1 MNIKTM
7 DNDLLSIQEAR
18 ILAENASEAQKILA
32 TFPQEK
38 IDEIVARMAEAAS
51 LHANELAELSA
62 DETGYGNSVDKAIKN
77 RFVTEYLPKKLKD
90 MKCVG
95 LIDADPENGIM
106 EIGVPVGVVVSI
118 CPATN
123 PVSTAIYTSL
133 IGIKSGN
140 AVIVSPHPASAKS
153 VGKVM
158 DVMIR
163 AAEGYGLPEGAL
175 AYLHTAASSG
185 TRELIKNS
193 CTSMI
198 IDTGVPKLLE
208 DSYYSG
214 KPVIYGGRGN
224 GPAFVE
230 KTADVK
236 AAAEAIVASKSFDYG
251 VVSASEQSVVVDRDV
266 ADAMRDAMKAAG
278 AYFMT
283 DEEAEKLGSVLYF
296 PNGGANKVLIGRPA
310 SELALT
316 AGFKVPSGTRV
327 LVSERRYVAANN
339 PYERELLCPVLA
351 FYIEDDWMN
360 ACEKC
365 IELLLTDKKSH
376 TLVIHSNDPEVISHF
391 AMKKPVSRV
400 LVNTSSV
407 FGSMGATTN
416 LFPAMTL
423 GSGAAGKGITSDN
436 VSPMNLIYK
445 RKVGYGVRTLESL
458 GLGVPKK

>member
-1 MNIKTM
+1 
-7 DNDLLSIQEAR
+7 
-18 ILAENASEAQKILA
+18 
-32 TFPQEK
+32 
-38 IDEIVARMAEAAS
+38 
-51 LHANELAELSA
+51 
-62 DETGYGNSVDKAIKN
+62 
-77 RFVTEYLPKKLKD
+77 
-90 MKCVG
+90 
-95 LIDADPENGIM
+95 
-106 EIGVPVGVVVSI
+106 
-118 CPATN
+118 
-123 PVSTAIYTSL
+123 
-133 IGIKSGN
+133 
-140 AVIVSPHPASAKS
+140 
-153 VGKVM
+153 M
-158 DVMIR
+158 DVMIK

-175 AYLHTAASSG
+175 AYLHTAASAG

-198 IDTGVPKLLE
+198 IDTGVPKLLK

-224 GPAFVE
+224 GPAFIE

-236 AAAEAIVASKSFDYG
+236 AAAEAIIASKSFDHG

-266 ADAMRDAMKAAG
+266 ADAAREAMKAAG

-283 DEEAEKLGSVLYF
+283 DEEAERLGSVLYF
-296 PNGGANKVLIGRPA
+296 PDGGANKVLIGRPA

-316 AGFKVPSGTRV
+316 AGFKVPAGTRV

-351 FYIEDDWMN
+351 FYVEDDWMN

-391 AMKKPVSRV
+391 AMKKPVGRV

-445 RKVGYGVRTLESL
+445 RKIGYGVRSLESL
-458 GLGVPKK
+458 GLGVPKR